1 MNFDKNDGLF
11 CMALGLRVQQ
21 ERRILEQSTA
31 YVAQKLCVPEQVLID
46 IEAGKE
52 GKLNRDLVFSLADYY
67 GIPEY
72 ELIMSSQAR
81 AATYRLAGAFEDV
94 LSQDMPKKD
103 LALFL
108 STFTAEAMS
117 FGYLSG
123 LRGAYRDVCDRL
135 DMEPGD
141 DEKGEVPD
149 DELLYMLDHVCF
161 DLKLEK

>member
-1 MNFDKNDGLF
+1 MNFDKNDSLF
-11 CMALGLRVQQ
+11 CTALGLRLKQ
-21 ERRILEQSTA
+21 ERKIMEQSTA
-31 YVAQKLCVPEQVLID
+31 YAAQKLCVPGQLLID
-46 IEAGKE
+46 IERGKT
-52 GKLNRDLVFSLADYY
+52 GILSRDLVYSLADYY
-67 GIPEY
+67 GISEY

-94 LSQDMPKKD
+94 LSQEMSKKD

-108 STFTAEAMS
+108 GTFTAEAMS

-161 DLKLEK
+161 DLRLEK